1 VGIISSNSIA
11 PAQTNPRPIELQSTL
26 RSQAFS
32 SQEKI
37 FSAAG
42 IQVMQRRE
50 FVYSGAALAALSTL
64 SARAYAAAVDRPRR
78 VGLIGPG
85 WYGKCDLLQL
95 LNVEPVEVVSLCDVD
110 SKMLDQ
116 AADLFAARQPSR
128 KRPQTYS
135 DYRQM
140 LGKKELDIVLVDTPD
155 HWHALP
161 MIAAVESGADVWCQ
175 KPTAVD
181 VLESKA
187 MLDAA
192 RSHKRVVQ
200 IGTQRRST
208 PHLIEAKQR
217 VIDAGL
223 LGNIAHVEVCCYYH
237 MRNRQTI
244 EQAPDKKPPAH
255 LDWEMWTGPATL
267 LPYNDIVHPRG
278 WRAFMEYGNG
288 IVGDMC
294 VHMLDMVRWALD
306 LGWPTTIDSSG
317 GILVDK
323 GARANIT
330 DTQVAT
336 FHFDKMNVVW
346 THRSW
351 GAAPDANYPWAA
363 IIYGDKGTLK
373 MSVNSYDFIPQG
385 GGEKLH
391 GEAVIELDQFP
402 RDAEDQK
409 KWALELHVA
418 SAIRGHMR
426 DFLKAIDER
435 GTPVADIEQG
445 HISSAS
451 CILAN
456 LSQRLGRSLA
466 WDPQT
471 HTVVGDEEATA
482 LLKRK
487 YRDPWQH
494 PAG

>member
-1 VGIISSNSIA
+1 
-11 PAQTNPRPIELQSTL
+11 
-26 RSQAFS
+26 
-32 SQEKI
+32 
-37 FSAAG
+37 
-42 IQVMQRRE
+42 MQRRE
-50 FVYSGAALAALSTL
+50 FVTSAAALAAMTALS
-64 SARAYAAAVDRPRR
+64 SRAYATAADKPRR

-110 SKMLDQ
+110 SVMLNQ
-116 AADLFAARQPSR
+116 AADLFQSRQASG

-135 DYRQM
+135 DYREM

-161 MIAAVESGADVWCQ
+161 MIAAVESGADVYCQ

-192 RSHKRVVQ
+192 RRTKRVVQ

-217 VIDAGL
+217 VVDAGL
-223 LGNIAHVEVCCYYH
+223 LGDIAYVEVCCYYH
-237 MRNRQTI
+237 MRNRKT
-244 EQAPDKKPPAH
+244 EKDAPDKAAPES
-255 LDWEMWTGPATL
+255 LNWEMWSGPAPL
-267 LPYNDIVHPRG
+267 RPYNDIVHPRG

-294 VHMLDMVRWALD
+294 VHMLDMVRWMLD
-306 LGWPTTIDSSG
+306 LGWPERVSSAG

-323 GARANIT
+323 AARANIT
-330 DTQVAT
+330 DTQTAA
-336 FHFDKMNVVW
+336 FHFKDLEVVW

-351 GAAPDANYPWAA
+351 GSSPDPDYPWAA
-363 IIYGDKGTLK
+363 IIYGEKGTLK
-373 MSVNSYDFIPQG
+373 LSVNRYDFIPQG
-385 GGEKLH
+385 RGEKLH
-391 GEAVIELDQFP
+391 GDNLIELDKYKF
-402 RDAEDQK
+402 DAEDQK

-435 GTPVADIEQG
+435 GKPVADIEQG
-445 HISSAS
+445 HISSSA

-456 LSQRLGRSLA
+456 LSQKLGRSLA
-466 WDPQT
+466 FDPAT
-471 HTVVGDEEATA
+471 HTVVGDAEATA
-482 LLKRK
+482 MLKRK
-487 YRDPWQH
+487 YREPWQH